1 MLKKIIKTGVFG
13 ISALSVMA
21 AHASDIYVT
30 GQAGYANNHLGKHLT
45 QLYQSRGGPEIFKI
59 GGSGFAGRLA
69 IGYQLNPYFATELGY
84 LRLENQTGK
93 ATTNPNPPPS
103 YAPATETLKQNAL
116 DVAAKG
122 ILPVTDKLN
131 VYGKLGV
138 AYLTSTITSHF
149 GNVKDNQNAWFGV
162 KKHIFAPEAAIG
174 ASYNL
179 TPNVFVDT
187 SLTHIQT
194 IGYKHKPGNIDFAA
208 VGIGYTFG

>member
-1 MLKKIIKTGVFG
+1 MFKKIIRMGVFG
-13 ISALSVMA
+13 VSALSVIA
-21 AHASDIYVT
+21 AHASGIYVT

-45 QLYQSRGGPEIFKI
+45 QLFQSRANGESPGFTMNNI
-59 GGSGFAGRLA
+59 GLAGRLA
-69 IGYQLNPYFATELGY
+69 IGYQVNPYFATELGY
-84 LRLENQTGK
+84 LRLENQKGR
-93 ATTNPNPPPS
+93 AFDNPPP
-103 YAPATETLKQNAL
+103 YLAPATETLKQNAI

-149 GNVKDNQNAWFGV
+149 GDVKDNQNAWFGV
-162 KKHIFAPEAAIG
+162 KKHIFAPEAAVG

-194 IGYKHKPGNIDFAA
+194 IGYKHKPGNIDFAT